1 MKTLLL
7 LALTLVPSIIQ
18 AAKVDLIHLDPQPG
32 ISGGC
37 PAKVHFTG
45 RIRSNGPLDV
55 TYQWL
60 RSDGSHTEHTLHF
73 ARATTQNLVTDWQL
87 NTRMT
92 GWMQLVI
99 LEPTRMQT
107 AKAEFTVNCGK

>member
-1 MKTLLL
+1 MLLL
-7 LALTLVPSIIQ
+7 FALILVPSAAQ
-18 AAKVDLIHLDPQPG
+18 AAKVDLIHLDPQPS

-45 RIRSNGPLDV
+45 RIRSTGPLDV

-60 RSDGSHTEHTLHF
+60 RSDGGHAEHKLHF
-73 ARATTQNLVTDWQL
+73 AKAATQSIATDWQL
-87 NTRMT
+87 NTKLT

-107 AKAEFTVNCGK
+107 AKADFTVNCGK

>member
-1 MKTLLL
+1 MRIFLL
-7 LALTLVPSIIQ
+7 LALILVPVIAQ
-18 AAKVDLIHLDPQPG
+18 AARVDLIYLAPQPS

-45 RIRSNGPLDV
+45 RIRANGPLDV

-60 RSDGSHTEHTLHF
+60 RSDGAHTEHTLHF
-73 ARATTQNLVTDWQL
+73 TKATTQSVATDWQL
-87 NTRMT
+87 NTKLT

-107 AKAEFTVNCGK
+107 AKADFTVNCGK